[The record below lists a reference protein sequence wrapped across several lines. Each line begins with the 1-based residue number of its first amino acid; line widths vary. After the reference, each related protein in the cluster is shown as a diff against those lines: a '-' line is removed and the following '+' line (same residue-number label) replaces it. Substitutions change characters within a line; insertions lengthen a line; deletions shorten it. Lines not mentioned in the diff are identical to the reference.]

1 MESFS
6 NFREVGFSCLPIS
19 SIFLYQYIYIYIY
32 PNHSPFS
39 FKVSHLLDIEDES
52 SWVESGAILVEV
64 YYRIAEKSRI

>member
-19 SIFLYQYIYIYIY
+19 PRFFSTNIYIY

-52 SWVESGAILVEV
+52 AWVESGAILVEV